1 MNSNKNGKII
11 ITICREYG
19 SGGRLIGEEV
29 AKRLDIPYYNRNL
42 IDMVAKESG
51 FASGYIDKFEEH
63 VSSPLIWGIPMP
75 RANMAFAGLAVQNY
89 YSNEEKM
96 FEAQSKIIRD
106 IAKKGSCVIVG
117 RCADYLLKD
126 EPGCYRV
133 FIHADKDFR
142 IKRAKEEYG
151 FSKDSEAK
159 HAVKTIDRNR
169 NAYHKKYAGYAWDDC
184 HNYHLTVNSG
194 LLGIERSV
202 DLISEMVFSR

>member
-19 SGGRLIGEEV
+19 SGGRQIGEEV

-106 IAKKGSCVIVG
+106 IEKKG
-117 RCADYLLKD
+117 
-126 EPGCYRV
+126 
-133 FIHADKDFR
+133 
-142 IKRAKEEYG
+142 
-151 FSKDSEAK
+151 
-159 HAVKTIDRNR
+159 
-169 NAYHKKYAGYAWDDC
+169 
-184 HNYHLTVNSG
+184 
-194 LLGIERSV
+194 
-202 DLISEMVFSR
+202 

>member
-19 SGGRLIGEEV
+19 SGGRQIGEEV

-89 YSNEEKM
+89 YSNEEKC
-96 FEAQSKIIRD
+96 SK
-106 IAKKGSCVIVG
+106 
-117 RCADYLLKD
+117 L
-126 EPGCYRV
+126 RV
-133 FIHADKDFR
+133 K
-142 IKRAKEEYG
+142 
-151 FSKDSEAK
+151 S
-159 HAVKTIDRNR
+159 
-169 NAYHKKYAGYAWDDC
+169 
-184 HNYHLTVNSG
+184 
-194 LLGIERSV
+194 LGILRKKVHVLLLEDAR
-202 DLISEMVFSR
+202 IIF

>member
-1 MNSNKNGKII
+1 
-11 ITICREYG
+11 
-19 SGGRLIGEEV
+19 
-29 AKRLDIPYYNRNL
+29 
-42 IDMVAKESG
+42 MVAKESG

-126 EPGCYRV
+126 DPGCYRV

>member
-19 SGGRLIGEEV
+19 SGGRQIGEEV

-133 FIHADKDFR
+133 FIH
-142 IKRAKEEYG
+142 
-151 FSKDSEAK
+151 SEAK